1 MILSCNSCGKKFVVP
16 DNAIGV
22 SGRLVQC
29 SACGNKWKQFP
40 IKASEKKQTISK
52 PVTKQTITKPISPK
66 KHTTTKKSINP
77 KRKVPKK
84 TREVNL
90 YSPEYLA
97 KKHGIKIKDS
107 EPKIIKKTTAKD
119 KDKISFGFYSGLLVI
134 IVFVIFFS
142 RALYFT
148 QGFIITIFPN
158 TEFYL
163 SYFFENVRNI
173 FEIWKNLIS
182 NY

>member
-16 DNAIGV
+16 DNAITKA
-22 SGRLVQC
+22 GRLVQC
-29 SACGNKWKQFP
+29 GACGNKWKQFP
-40 IKASEKKQTISK
+40 VKITGKKKVVSK
-52 PVTKQTITKPISPK
+52 PVAKKNITKPVSPNK
-66 KHTTTKKSINP
+66 PKSP

-84 TREVNL
+84 TREINL

-107 EPKIIKKTTAKD
+107 EPKASKGSIPKD
-119 KDKISFGFYSGLLVI
+119 KVSFGFYNSLLVFL
-134 IVFVIFFS
+134 VFIIFFS
-142 RALYFT
+142 RSLYFT
-148 QGFIITIFPN
+148 QSYIITVFPI

-163 SYFFENVRNI
+163 SYFFENIRNI
-173 FEIWKNLIS
+173 FEIWKDLII

>member
-16 DNAIGV
+16 DNAISQ

-40 IKASEKKQTISK
+40 IFGNEKKEVVSK
-52 PVTKQTITKPISPK
+52 PITKTTSAKQPAPK
-66 KHTTTKKSINP
+66 KNTNIKKTFKS
-77 KRKVPKK
+77 KKKAPKK
-84 TREVNL
+84 TREINL

-107 EPKIIKKTTAKD
+107 SPKNIKKSSVKEKVA
-119 KDKISFGFYSGLLVI
+119 FGFYSSLLVFLVLI
-134 IVFVIFFS
+134 IFFS
-142 RALYFT
+142 RTLYFA
-148 QGFIITIFPN
+148 QHFIITIFPA

-163 SYFFENVRNI
+163 SYYFENIRNL
-173 FEIWKNLIS
+173 FEIWKSLIT
-182 NY
+182 YY

>member
-16 DNAIGV
+16 DNAITKA
-22 SGRLVQC
+22 GRLVQC

-40 IKASEKKQTISK
+40 VGIAEKKEVISK
-52 PVTKQTITKPISPK
+52 PAIKQTITKRVSPK
-66 KHTTTKKSINP
+66 KPKSI

-84 TREVNL
+84 TREINL

-107 EPKIIKKTTAKD
+107 EPKASKGSISKD
-119 KDKISFGFYSGLLVI
+119 KVSFGFYSTLLVFA
-134 IVFVIFFS
+134 VFVIFFS
-142 RALYFT
+142 RSLYFA
-148 QGFIITIFPN
+148 QSYIITLFPI

-163 SYFFENVRNI
+163 SYFFENIRNV
-173 FEIWKNLIS
+173 FEIFKNLITS
-182 NY
+182 Y